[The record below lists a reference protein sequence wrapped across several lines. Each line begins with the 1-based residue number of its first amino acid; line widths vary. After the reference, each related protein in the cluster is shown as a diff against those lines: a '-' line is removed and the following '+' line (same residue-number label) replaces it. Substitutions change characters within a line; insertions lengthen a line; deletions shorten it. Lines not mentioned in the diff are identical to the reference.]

1 MVMEKENW
9 LTLPPDT
16 VQVVSFAGL
25 VGDGA
30 PLFVTSEGNSSN
42 GKVPRSDKSTS
53 SISTGMDRS
62 GFLQWLKSGN
72 PFLLKL
78 MHTYK
83 EGTPN
88 GTHYGEVDGSV
99 GGSSHRSNVSPT
111 KFTDNLS
118 NGANTVSED
127 EDEDLLADFIDEDSQ
142 LPSRISK
149 PKLSRNHCSNHS
161 SDHITAQTGS
171 SLCLL
176 R

>member
-1 MVMEKENW
+1 MEKENW

-30 PLFVTSEGNSSN
+30 PLFATSDGNSSN

-62 GFLQWLKSGN
+62 SFLQWLKSGN
-72 PFLLKL
+72 PFLHKL
-78 MHTYK
+78 MHTCK

-88 GTHYGEVDGSV
+88 GTHYGELDGSV
-99 GGSSHRSNVSPT
+99 GESFLRSNSSPT
-111 KFTDNLS
+111 KYTDNLA

-149 PKLSRNHCSNHS
+149 PKLSRKHSSNHNN
-161 SDHITAQTGS
+161 DEITAHTGS

>member
-30 PLFVTSEGNSSN
+30 PLFAPSDGNSSN
-42 GKVPRSDKSTS
+42 AKIPHSDKSAS
-53 SISTGMDRS
+53 SVSSGVDRS
-62 GFLQWLKSGN
+62 GFLQCLKSGN

-78 MHTYK
+78 MHTSK

-88 GTHYGEVDGSV
+88 GAYYGEMDGNV
-99 GGSSHRSNVSPT
+99 GEGFQRNNASP
-111 KFTDNLS
+111 KYTDNLA

-149 PKLSRNHCSNHS
+149 PKLPRNLLSNHS
-161 SDHITAQTGS
+161 NDELTAQTGS

>member
-30 PLFVTSEGNSSN
+30 PLFIPTDGKSSN
-42 GKVPRSDKSTS
+42 AKVPHSDKSAS
-53 SISTGMDRS
+53 LGSTGVDRI
-62 GFLQWLKSGN
+62 GFSQWLKSGN

-78 MHTYK
+78 MHNCK
-83 EGTPN
+83 EGIPN
-88 GTHYGEVDGSV
+88 SSFHGELDGSV
-99 GGSSHRSNVSPT
+99 GESFQRNNTSPT
-111 KFTDNLS
+111 KYTHNLV
-118 NGANTVSED
+118 NGVNTVTED

-149 PKLSRNHCSNHS
+149 PRLPRNYSHHNN
-161 SDHITAQTGS
+161 DEITAQTGT